1 MQDSK
6 QQLEQGLHPAMNDSV
21 PRRQGTLS
29 VSIGNFVLKT
39 LGWKVVGQLPEKKK
53 FILAVAPHTSNW
65 DFIVGFSVMLAID
78 LRTHFMGKNSIF
90 VWPIKGLLTR
100 MGGIPIYRDKTNGV
114 VQQMVAHCNNS
125 ESFVLGL
132 APEGTRSKT
141 KEWKSG
147 FIHIAHQANIP
158 IVPVSLHFDTK
169 EVKFHPPM
177 DISADTEAE
186 LQRVKQR
193 FDGACAK
200 IKQAV

>member
-6 QQLEQGLHPAMNDSV
+6 QQLEQGLHPAMNDAV

-39 LGWKVVGQLPEKKK
+39 LGWKVAGQLPEKKK

-177 DISADTEAE
+177 NISADTEAE

>member
-1 MQDSK
+1 MQK
-6 QQLEQGLHPAMNDSV
+6 NKLQQEQGLHPAMNQYV
-21 PRRQGTLS
+21 PRRQGRLS
-29 VSIGNFVLKT
+29 VSIGNFVIKT
-39 LGWKVVGQLPEKKK
+39 LGWKVVGQLPEQKK

-78 LRTHFMGKNSIF
+78 LRTHFMGKASIF
-90 VWPIKGLLTR
+90 VWPFKRLLTR
-100 MGGIPIYRDKTNGV
+100 MGGIPIYRDKAYGV
-114 VQQMVAHCNNS
+114 VQQMVEHCQNS
-125 ESFVLGL
+125 DEFVLGL

-177 DISADTEAE
+177 DISADTEGE
-186 LQRVKQR
+186 LQRVKR
-193 FDGACAK
+193 SFEGACAK